1 MALLNNNPANKVTC
15 CDLTGAS
22 QLKSLKL
29 ENYGFSIIQGANTL
43 FSMLLK
49 NFFLPVNNYQYSEF
63 VLNASSSVMLD
74 PGNVSNGNGEVTGL
88 IMSVEYPSVD
98 VSETTLTESQ
108 KYIKY
113 SYHSGQELNI
123 SKLMVLTGTD
133 ESGAGWNLLGS
144 PGGMI
149 ISNPHSNFD
158 VTVKVLVI
166 S

>member
-15 CDLTGAS
+15 SQLSGLT

-49 NFFLPVNNYQYSEF
+49 NFFLPVNNYQYGEF
-63 VLNASSSVMLD
+63 ALDASGSVMLD
-74 PGNVSNGNGEVTGL
+74 PGNVSNDNGEVTG
-88 IMSVEYPSVD
+88 IIVSVEYPDLD
-98 VSETTLTESQ
+98 VSETALTESQ

-113 SYHSGQELNI
+113 SYHSGQDLNI
-123 SKLMVLTGTD
+123 GKLMVLTGTG
-133 ESGAGWNLLGS
+133 ESGSGWNLLGS
-144 PGGMI
+144 PGGMLI
-149 ISNPHSNFD
+149 TNPHSNFG
-158 VTVKVLVI
+158 VTIKVLVI